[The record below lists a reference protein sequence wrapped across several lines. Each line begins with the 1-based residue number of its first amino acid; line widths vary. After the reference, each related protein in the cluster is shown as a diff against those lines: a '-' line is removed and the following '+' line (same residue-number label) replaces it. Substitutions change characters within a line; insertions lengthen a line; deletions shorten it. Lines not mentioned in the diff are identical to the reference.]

1 MKNGM
6 RILAVLA
13 VVITAVAVPSLAQ
26 PGGQPYVFYSEEPWG
41 GGSYLGV
48 DTRDVTPDRLS
59 VLHLKEEHGVEV
71 TMVDQD
77 APAGKA
83 GVKEHDVILSI
94 NSQSVESVEQLRRMI
109 HEIPSGRTIEIGI
122 SRDGQVSTLK
132 AQLMERNKTFGSERE
147 FHWVAPPGN
156 VPVVN
161 MPRFN
166 IPDMENF
173 QTVVVM
179 RSPSRS
185 GLMVENLTPQLGDFF
200 GVKSGNGVLIRSV
213 EKGSRAEQAG
223 FRAGDVVVKVNGSA
237 VNDCSDFTRLLK
249 GRAENKATVTV
260 LRDRKE
266 QNIIITLPEA
276 KRSGALPTESKCEDR
291 DMDMDDEACASIVE
305 VPELAMLAPEMAT
318 AELKRLQP
326 QLEQLKK
333 QVQIEVQN
341 HRVEIQK
348 GVEKAQKEMLKNQV
362 EVQNQRVVINKEIE
376 KAQKDLIKQQKEMK
390 IEIKTLVRDADI

>member
-1 MKNGM
+1 MTM
-6 RILAVLA
+6 RSPMLFTKLVFTMLASSILAIPA
-13 VVITAVAVPSLAQ
+13 IAAECA
-26 PGGQPYVFYSEEPWG
+26 YSGPFKEAFGYSSDESG

-48 DTRDVTPDRLS
+48 DTRDVTADRLTA
-59 VLHLKEEHGVEV
+59 LQLKEEQGVEV

-83 GVKEHDVILSI
+83 GLKEHDVILTI

-109 HEIPSGRTIEIGI
+109 HEIPAGRTVEIGI
-122 SRDGQVSTLK
+122 SRDGQLSTLK
-132 AQLMERNKTFGSERE
+132 AQLVERNKTFGSERE
-147 FHWVAPPGN
+147 FNWGGVMPPVN
-156 VPVVN
+156 VPAIN

-200 GVKSGNGVLIRSV
+200 GVKSGDGVLVRSV
-213 EKGSRAEQAG
+213 EKGSRAETAG
-223 FRAGDVVVKVNGSA
+223 FHAGDVIVKVNGTA

-249 GRAENKATVTV
+249 GHAENKASVTV

-266 QNIIITLPEA
+266 LNITITLPEA
-276 KRSGALPTESKCEDR
+276 KQSGAVSTESKCEDA
-291 DMDMDDEACASIVE
+291 DNDSDNDNADACASVVE
-305 VPELAMLAPEMAT
+305 IPEVAMLAPEMAEAT

-326 QLEQLKK
+326 ELEQRKK
-333 QVQIEVQN
+333 QVRVEAQN

-348 GVEKAQKEMLKNQV
+348 DVEKAQKE
-362 EVQNQRVVINKEIE
+362 
-376 KAQKDLIKQQKEMK
+376 LIKQQKEIQIEMK
-390 IEIKTLVRDADI
+390 KIVRDADI